1 MLRPTMSRYVALA
14 CCDRLVG
21 LRDISISISTRKTE
35 LFIFLVLMLMS
46 NVLLVK
52 TTNNWVRSYVSAYYY
67 AYVAAVFI
75 CAYAYAYALVKTS
88 LY

>member
-1 MLRPTMSRYVALA
+1 
-14 CCDRLVG
+14 
-21 LRDISISISTRKTE
+21 
-35 LFIFLVLMLMS
+35 MLMS